1 MITLL
6 SVLLTIVVLGGI
18 LWLALVSSRR
28 PIVDTLVLAV
38 GLASALY
45 VIATARGADAPPDKT
60 KTGCMKR
67 PVGCI
72 VCGLL
77 HVHVLNGPS
86 ALFVDQGVGCT
97 GDCEIWFGRDESCP
111 VGIIR
116 SRTLDGAV

>member
-45 VIATARGADAPPDKT
+45 VIATARGAD
-60 KTGCMKR
+60 R
-67 PVGCI
+67 
-72 VCGLL
+72 
-77 HVHVLNGPS
+77 S
-86 ALFVDQGVGCT
+86 A
-97 GDCEIWFGRDESCP
+97 R
-111 VGIIR
+111 
-116 SRTLDGAV
+116 